1 MGMGIK
7 FKMGMGLR
15 MKSLKW
21 EGISTKNLYPHTSTV
36 KLAPAVGHNDGCY
49 ESVARLRNRE
59 T

>member
-1 MGMGIK
+1 
-7 FKMGMGLR
+7 